1 MDTDY
6 KMPKKKP
13 KTQEVF
19 LIKKERKKTMY
30 LYSSVIHGNK
40 TVSISYNVFGY
51 FGFVSDLRD
60 FMVRLGKYKI
70 ILLHSLIYDTLIE
83 HYCMTLETC

>member
-6 KMPKKKP
+6 KMPKT

-40 TVSISYNVFGY
+40 TVSIS
-51 FGFVSDLRD
+51 
-60 FMVRLGKYKI
+60 
-70 ILLHSLIYDTLIE
+70 
-83 HYCMTLETC
+83 

>member
-6 KMPKKKP
+6 KMPKKPHKKTKT

-30 LYSSVIHGNK
+30 LYYCVIHGNK
-40 TVSISYNVFGY
+40 TVSIS
-51 FGFVSDLRD
+51 
-60 FMVRLGKYKI
+60 
-70 ILLHSLIYDTLIE
+70 
-83 HYCMTLETC
+83 

>member
-1 MDTDY
+1 MGIRLS
-6 KMPKKKP
+6 
-13 KTQEVF
+13 V
-19 LIKKERKKTMY
+19 Y
-30 LYSSVIHGNK
+30 L
-40 TVSISYNVFGY
+40 NVFGY

-83 HYCMTLETC
+83 HYYATLETC